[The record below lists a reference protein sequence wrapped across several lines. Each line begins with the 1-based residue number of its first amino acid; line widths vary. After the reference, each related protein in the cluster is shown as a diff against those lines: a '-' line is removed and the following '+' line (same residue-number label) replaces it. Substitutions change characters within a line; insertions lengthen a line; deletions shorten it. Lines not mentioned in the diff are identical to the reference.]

1 MPDSNTKCFAQTAIQ
16 SANGTITTA
25 RNGAKS
31 IENKIESIS
40 EPTGKELLE
49 KGAGSYGNL
58 QARQNV
64 VD

>member
-1 MPDSNTKCFAQTAIQ
+1 MRGLNASSFAAIDRRTA
-16 SANGTITTA
+16 SGTITTV

-58 QARQNV
+58 QARKNV